1 MCFFALKHHYLK
13 EKLYLCSIIGELF
26 KVRMN
31 LGQVYTKKTV
41 ADFMVRLFTIEGK
54 ARVLD
59 PCFGRGV
66 FVKSLLDNTEF
77 IIDGVEI
84 DKSSY
89 AVFDNPDEK
98 RCRLVN
104 GDFFDVEDTFD
115 GIIMNPPYVRQEEL
129 DNMAPLGV
137 TKQKLQSA
145 CWMMNI
151 SSKANLYMYF
161 ILRAILLLR
170 EGGELIAIFPNSW
183 TNTPVGKQFCEQMK
197 LHGSITDFINVEGEA
212 FEGSP
217 MVDVCILKY
226 VKGMRGETNYRKLRV
241 AKDDSLVVEDVKQ
254 QKSQMSGN
262 LVRLCSVASIRRGIT
277 TGYNKFFVN
286 PPLFTQ
292 SHIVNILS
300 SPKDFTG
307 YTTKHCRQDKM
318 LAIKSGDNLSEEE
331 ETYLENSASVIL
343 KEGKPLTLKT
353 LIDEGLPWY
362 YITVPQPAQLV
373 FSYIVR
379 NNLKFVLNV
388 ENCNV
393 RDNFYMISSRYNSLF
408 LMALLNNYYVY
419 HQLEN
424 LGKSYGKGVLKLQ
437 KYDID
442 NIRVPRPETIQEE
455 DKIKLVQLSEEL
467 IKSSDAC
474 HIDAITNLLA
484 TYYGYNDVKEQYIEL
499 KSKRLAHHE

>member
-1 MCFFALKHHYLK
+1 
-13 EKLYLCSIIGELF
+13 
-26 KVRMN
+26 MN
-31 LGQVYTKKTV
+31 LGQVYTKQAV
-41 ADFMVRLFTIEGK
+41 ADFMVGLFSIAEG
-54 ARVLD
+54 AHVLD

-66 FVKSLLDNTEF
+66 FVNSLLENTRF
-77 IIDGVEI
+77 LVDGVEI
-84 DKSSY
+84 DEASY
-89 AVFDNPDEK
+89 SAFGNPDES
-98 RCRLVN
+98 RCRLTN
-104 GDFFDVEDTFD
+104 GDFFDVEGTFD

-129 DNMAPLGV
+129 DKLAPLGV

-145 CWMMNI
+145 CGLMTI
-151 SSKANLYMYF
+151 STKANLYMYF

-183 TNTPVGKQFCEQMK
+183 TNTPVGRQFYEQMS
-197 LHGSITDFINVEGEA
+197 LHGCITDFINVEGEA

-226 VKGMRGETNYRKLRV
+226 VKGMRRETNYQTMRI
-241 AKDDSLVVEDVKQ
+241 ASDDSLLIESVAQ
-254 QKSQMSGN
+254 QKNEVSSN
-262 LVRLCSVASIRRGIT
+262 LVRLRSIANIRRGIT
-277 TGYNKFFVN
+277 TGANSFFVN

-292 SHIVNILS
+292 THIVNILS

-307 YTTKHCRQDKM
+307 YTTNHCRQDKL
-318 LAIKSGDNLSEEE
+318 LAIKSGDNLNEEE
-331 ETYLENSASVIL
+331 ETYLENSANVIL

-353 LIDEGLPWY
+353 LIDQGQPWY
-362 YITVPQPAQLV
+362 YITVPKTAQIV

-379 NNLKFVLNV
+379 NNLKFVLNA

-393 RDNFYMISSRYNSLF
+393 RDNFYMISSRYDSLL

-419 HQLEN
+419 KQLEK
-424 LGKSYGKGVLKLQ
+424 LGKSYGKGLLKLQ

-442 NIRVPRPETIQEE
+442 EIKVPHPETIPKE
-455 DKIKLVQLSEEL
+455 DKTRLIQLSEEL
-467 IKSSDAC
+467 LKSSGDC

-484 TYYGYNDVKEQYIEL
+484 PYYGYKGVKEQYTEL

>member
-1 MCFFALKHHYLK
+1 
-13 EKLYLCSIIGELF
+13 
-26 KVRMN
+26 MN
-31 LGQVYTKKTV
+31 LGQVYTKPAV
-41 ADFMVRLFTIEGK
+41 ADFMVRLFTITGK

-66 FVKSLLDNTEF
+66 FVKSLLANTEF
-77 IIDGVEI
+77 VVDGVEI
-84 DKSSY
+84 DGASY
-89 AVFDNPDEK
+89 AGFDNPDER
-98 RCRLVN
+98 RCRLMN
-104 GDFFDVEDTFD
+104 CDFFDIEETFD

-129 DNMAPLGV
+129 DKLASLGV

-151 SSKANLYMYF
+151 STKANLYMYF

-183 TNTPVGKQFCEQMK
+183 TNTPVGRQFSEQMK

-226 VKGMRGETNYRKLRV
+226 VKGIRGKTNYQTMRITQ
-241 AKDDSLVVEDVKQ
+241 DDNLLIETVEQ
-254 QKSQMSGN
+254 QKNEASDN
-262 LVRLCSVASIRRGIT
+262 LVRLRSVANIRRGIT
-277 TGYNKFFVN
+277 TGANKFFVN

-292 SHIVNILS
+292 THVVNILS

-307 YTTKHCRQDKM
+307 YTTKHCRQDKL

-331 ETYLENSASVIL
+331 DTYLENSANVIV
-343 KEGKPLTLKT
+343 KECKPLTLKS
-353 LIDEGLPWY
+353 LIDEGQPWY
-362 YITVPQPAQLV
+362 YITVPETAQIV

-379 NNLKFVLNV
+379 NNLKFVLN
-388 ENCNV
+388 EEKCNV
-393 RDNFYMISSRYNSLF
+393 RDNFYMISSRNDSLL

-419 HQLEN
+419 KQLEN
-424 LGKSYGKGVLKLQ
+424 LGKSYGKGLLKLQ

-442 NIRVPRPETIQEE
+442 EIKIPHPETIQEE
-455 DKIKLVQLSEEL
+455 DKGKLIQLTKEL
-467 IKSSDAC
+467 VKSSDEC

-484 TYYGYNDVKEQYIEL
+484 PYYGYNSVKEQYIEL

>member
-1 MCFFALKHHYLK
+1 
-13 EKLYLCSIIGELF
+13 
-26 KVRMN
+26 MN
-31 LGQVYTKKTV
+31 LGQVYTKQAV
-41 ADFMVRLFTIEGK
+41 ADFMVGLFTITGN
-54 ARVLD
+54 ASVLD

-66 FVKSLLDNTEF
+66 FVKSLLTNTEF
-77 IIDGVEI
+77 VVDGVEI
-84 DKSSY
+84 DEPSY
-89 AVFDNPDEK
+89 AAFNNPDGR
-98 RCRLVN
+98 RCRLIN
-104 GDFFDVEDTFD
+104 GDFFNVEGTFD

-129 DNMAPLGV
+129 DKLAPLGI

-183 TNTPVGKQFCEQMK
+183 TNTPVGRQFYEQMR
-197 LHGSITDFINVEGEA
+197 LHGCITDFINVEGEA
-212 FEGSP
+212 FESSP

-226 VKGMRGETNYRKLRV
+226 VKGMHGETQYQTMRITQDDKL
-241 AKDDSLVVEDVKQ
+241 LIETVEQ
-254 QKSQMSGN
+254 QKNEMSSN
-262 LVRLCSVASIRRGIT
+262 LVRLRTFAGIRRGIT
-277 TGYNKFFVN
+277 TGANKFFVN

-292 SHIVNILS
+292 NHILNILS

-307 YTTKHCRQDKM
+307 YTTKHCRQDKL
-318 LAIKSGDNLSEEE
+318 LAIKSGDDLNEEE
-331 ETYLENSASVIL
+331 NTYLENSANVIS

-353 LIDEGLPWY
+353 LIDDGQPWY
-362 YITVPQPAQLV
+362 YITVPDTAQII

-379 NNLKFVLNV
+379 NNLKFVLN
-388 ENCNV
+388 EEKCNV
-393 RDNFYMISSRYNSLF
+393 RDNFYMISSRYDSLL

-419 HQLEN
+419 RQLEN
-424 LGKSYGKGVLKLQ
+424 LGKSYGKGLLKLQ

-442 NIRVPRPETIQEE
+442 EIKVPHPEAIQEE
-455 DKIKLVQLSEEL
+455 DKVKLIHLSEKLV
-467 IKSSDAC
+467 KSSDEC

-484 TYYGYNDVKEQYIEL
+484 SYYGCNSVKEQYIEL

>member
-1 MCFFALKHHYLK
+1 
-13 EKLYLCSIIGELF
+13 
-26 KVRMN
+26 MN
-31 LGQVYTKKTV
+31 LGQVYTKQMV
-41 ADFMVRLFTIEGK
+41 ADYMVNLFSITGNV
-54 ARVLD
+54 RVLD

-66 FVKSLLDNTEF
+66 FVKSLLANTEF
-77 IIDGVEI
+77 CIDGVEI
-84 DKSSY
+84 DEASY
-89 AVFDNPDEK
+89 AAFSNPDER
-98 RCRLVN
+98 RCHLVN
-104 GDFFDVEDTFD
+104 GDFFDVEGTFD

-129 DNMAPLGV
+129 DKLAPLGV

-145 CWMMNI
+145 CWMMTI

-183 TNTPVGKQFCEQMK
+183 TNTPVGHQFYEQMK
-197 LHGSITDFINVEGEA
+197 LHGSITYFINVEGEA

-226 VKGMRGETNYRKLRV
+226 VKGMRGETHYQTMRITQ
-241 AKDDSLVVEDVKQ
+241 DDRLLIETVER
-254 QKSQMSGN
+254 QKNEVSSN
-262 LVRLCSVASIRRGIT
+262 LVRLRAVASIRRGIT
-277 TGYNKFFVN
+277 TGANKFFVN

-292 SHIVNILS
+292 THIVNILS

-307 YTTKHCRQDKM
+307 YTTKHCRQDK
-318 LAIKSGDNLSEEE
+318 LFVIKSGDNLNEEE

-343 KEGKPLTLKT
+343 KEGKPLTLKS
-353 LIDEGLPWY
+353 LIDEGQPWY
-362 YITVPQPAQLV
+362 YITVPEAAQIV

-379 NNLKFVLNV
+379 NNLKFVLN
-388 ENCNV
+388 EEKCNV
-393 RDNFYMISSRYNSLF
+393 RDNFYMISSRYDSLF

-419 HQLEN
+419 KQLEN
-424 LGKSYGKGVLKLQ
+424 LGKSYGKGLLKLQ

-442 NIRVPRPETIQEE
+442 EIKLPHPDTIQEE
-455 DKIKLVQLSEEL
+455 DKAKLIKLTEEL
-467 IKSSDAC
+467 VKSSDES

-484 TYYGYNDVKEQYIEL
+484 PYYGYNNVKEQYIEL

>member
-1 MCFFALKHHYLK
+1 MG
-13 EKLYLCSIIGELF
+13 I
-26 KVRMN
+26 VRMN
-31 LGQVYTKKTV
+31 LGQVYTKPAV
-41 ADFMVRLFTIEGK
+41 ADFMVRLFTITGE

-77 IIDGVEI
+77 VVDGVEI
-84 DKSSY
+84 DEASY
-89 AVFDNPDEK
+89 ASFDNPDER
-98 RCRLVN
+98 RCHLTN
-104 GDFFDVEDTFD
+104 GDFFDAEGTYD

-129 DNMAPLGV
+129 DKLASLGV

-183 TNTPVGKQFCEQMK
+183 TNTPVGKQFYEQMK

-226 VKGMRGETNYRKLRV
+226 IKGVRGETHYQRMQITQ
-241 AKDDSLVVEDVKQ
+241 DDRLLIETVEQ
-254 QKSQMSGN
+254 QKNEVSSN
-262 LVRLCSVASIRRGIT
+262 LVRLRTIASIRRGIT
-277 TGYNKFFVN
+277 TGANKFFVN

-292 SHIVNILS
+292 THIVNILS

-307 YTTKHCRQDKM
+307 YSTKHCRQDK
-318 LAIKSGDNLSEEE
+318 LLVIKSGDTLSEEE
-331 ETYLENSASVIL
+331 DTYLENSANVIL

-353 LIDEGLPWY
+353 LIDEGQPWY
-362 YITVPQPAQLV
+362 HITVPESAQIV

-379 NNLKFVLNV
+379 NNLKFVLN
-388 ENCNV
+388 EEKCNV
-393 RDNFYMISSRYNSLF
+393 RDNFYMISSHYDSLL
-408 LMALLNNYYVY
+408 LMALLNNYYPDFVNATPVF
-419 HQLEN
+419 QSRL
-424 LGKSYGKGVLKLQ
+424 
-437 KYDID
+437 
-442 NIRVPRPETIQEE
+442 
-455 DKIKLVQLSEEL
+455 
-467 IKSSDAC
+467 KSS
-474 HIDAITNLLA
+474 
-484 TYYGYNDVKEQYIEL
+484 
-499 KSKRLAHHE
+499 SKRGCIAL

>member
-1 MCFFALKHHYLK
+1 
-13 EKLYLCSIIGELF
+13 
-26 KVRMN
+26 MN
-31 LGQVYTKKTV
+31 LGQVYTKQAV
-41 ADFMVRLFTIEGK
+41 ADFMVRLFTITGE

-77 IIDGVEI
+77 FVDGVEI
-84 DKSSY
+84 DETSY
-89 AVFDNPDEK
+89 ESFKNPDEV
-98 RCRLVN
+98 RCHLTN
-104 GDFFDVEDTFD
+104 GDFFDVEGTFD

-129 DNMAPLGV
+129 DKLAPLGV

-183 TNTPVGKQFCEQMK
+183 TNTPVGKQFNEQMK

-226 VKGMRGETNYRKLRV
+226 VKGVRGETHYQTLRIT
-241 AKDDSLVVEDVKQ
+241 KGDNLLIEDVKQ
-254 QKSQMSGN
+254 QKNEDLSN
-262 LVRLCSVASIRRGIT
+262 LVRLRTFASIRRGIT
-277 TGYNKFFVN
+277 TGANKFFVN

-292 SHIVNILS
+292 THIVNILS

-307 YTTKHCRQDKM
+307 YSTKHCRQDRL
-318 LAIKSGDNLSEEE
+318 LAIKSGDTLSEEE
-331 ETYLENSASVIL
+331 DTYIENCAKVIL

-353 LIDEGLPWY
+353 LIDEEQPWY
-362 YITVPQPAQLV
+362 YITVPESAQIV

-379 NNLKFVLNV
+379 NNLKFVLN
-388 ENCNV
+388 EEKCNV
-393 RDNFYMISSRYNSLF
+393 RDNFYMISSQYDSLL

-419 HQLEN
+419 RQLEN
-424 LGKSYGKGVLKLQ
+424 LGKSYGKGLLKLQ

-442 NIRVPRPETIQEE
+442 EIKVPHPDTIQEE
-455 DKIKLVQLSEEL
+455 DKAKLFLLSEKLV
-467 IKSSDAC
+467 KSSGEC

-484 TYYGYNDVKEQYIEL
+484 PYYGYNGVKEQYIEL

>member
-1 MCFFALKHHYLK
+1 
-13 EKLYLCSIIGELF
+13 
-26 KVRMN
+26 MN
-31 LGQVYTKKTV
+31 LGQVYTKKAV
-41 ADFMVRLFTIEGK
+41 ADFMVRLFTIKGN
-54 ARVLD
+54 AHVLD

-77 IIDGVEI
+77 FVDAVEI
-84 DKSSY
+84 DESSY
-89 AVFDNPDEK
+89 VAFVNPDET
-98 RCRLVN
+98 RCRLIN
-104 GDFFDVEDTFD
+104 GDFFDVDVTFD

-129 DNMAPLGV
+129 DKLALLGV

-183 TNTPVGKQFCEQMK
+183 KNTPVGKQFYEQMK
-197 LHGSITDFINVEGEA
+197 IHGCITNFINVEGEA

-226 VKGMRGETNYRKLRV
+226 LRGMRGETHYQTMRITQ
-241 AKDDSLVVEDVKQ
+241 DDSLLIEDVKHL
-254 QKSQMSGN
+254 KNEVSGN
-262 LVRLCSVASIRRGIT
+262 LVRLRSVASIRRGIT
-277 TGYNKFFVN
+277 TGANKFFVN

-292 SHIVNILS
+292 THIVNILS
-300 SPKDFTG
+300 SPKDLKG
-307 YTTKHCRQDKM
+307 YTTRHCRQDKL
-318 LAIKSGDNLSEEE
+318 LAIQTGDNLNEEE
-331 ETYLENSASVIL
+331 NTYLENSANVIQ

-362 YITVPQPAQLV
+362 YITVPETAQIV

-379 NNLKFVLNV
+379 NNLKFVLNA
-388 ENCNV
+388 EKCNV
-393 RDNFYMISSRYNSLF
+393 RDNFYMISSRYDSLL

-419 HQLEN
+419 RQLEY
-424 LGKSYGKGVLKLQ
+424 LGKSYGKGLLKLQ

-442 NIRVPRPETIQEE
+442 EIKLPHPETIQEE
-455 DKIKLVQLSEEL
+455 DKVKLVQLTKEL
-467 IKSSDAC
+467 IKSSDEC

-484 TYYGYNDVKEQYIEL
+484 AYYGYNDVKEKYIEM
-499 KSKRLAHHE
+499 KSKRLTHYE